1 MISPGSMIQVYQGE
15 GWVLIMIYI
24 DAPIIV
30 RRMLSLLSKYS
41 REKVEFENYF
51 FRHCDIPPDPR
62 IDRRRFGIRLISFLI
77 HL

>member
-1 MISPGSMIQVYQGE
+1 MIDK
-15 GWVLIMIYI
+15 